1 MKLRLALFCLT
12 AYTAI
17 AADKDFNG
25 KWNIVVE
32 NSRNRTWWLEV
43 KGAGASKLSGSFIGA
58 PGGQLDAL
66 EKPSIVGGELQFTF
80 VRGEEKRDYRARVTG
95 DKLTGSMEATVKGSK
110 EAAVPWTGIR
120 APKIKDK
127 DDGKWEPMEPV
138 LLFNGRDT
146 AGWRKLRPNAPG
158 WTVKDGNLVNEPGA
172 SDIVS
177 NLKFWNLILRAEYK
191 YSAGSNSGIGLRGRY
206 EIQIFDDYGKPP
218 ESHGHGS
225 LYSRFAPSANAS
237 RKPGEWQQLEVRLV
251 GKTLTVKL
259 NGTLIIDRKLIEGP
273 TAIAMD
279 ANEGEPG
286 PIVLQGDHGPIE
298 FRKVEVI
305 PLNR

>member
-1 MKLRLALFCLT
+1 MKLRFALCCLT
-12 AYTAI
+12 VCTAF

-43 KGAGASKLSGSFIGA
+43 KGAGTSKLSGSFVGA

-80 VRGEEKRDYRARVTG
+80 VRGDEKRDYRARVTG
-95 DKLTGSMEATVKGSK
+95 DKLTGSMEATVKGAK
-110 EAAVPWTGIR
+110 EAAVPWTALR

-225 LYSRFAPSANAS
+225 LYSRIAPSANAS